1 MIIYKPVNKENM
13 YNYNSAYF
21 KQAARM
27 QLTGQWGSAALFTF
41 VFNVISYAVNG
52 LSSLFLDAMMYAV
65 AFVIGVIAGLSGM
78 DVEAISAADS
88 SIFTLLVMLPMY
100 PLIFLFSYV
109 IYFLLSPLMYS
120 FNVSFLDN
128 KRSGVS
134 LDPGRMFKGYKE
146 LMRIGGTTV
155 LMYLYAAL
163 WSLLLLIPGIVK
175 YISYSQTYYVMH
187 DNPGLSYNKAIERS
201 MAMMDGYK
209 MRYFK
214 LLLSFIGWFLLNLI
228 TCGIS
233 TFWVTPYMQTA
244 FAHFYEFVKEE
255 YEKKTSAAEPA
266 VNE

>member
-1 MIIYKPVNKENM
+1 M

-52 LSSLFLDAMMYAV
+52 LSSLFLDVMMYAGV
-65 AFVIGVIAGLSGM
+65 FVIGVIAALIGM
-78 DVEAISAADS
+78 DVEAVSAADS
-88 SIFTLLVMLPMY
+88 SIITLLAMLPMY
-100 PLIFLFSYV
+100 PLILLFSYA

-146 LMRIGGTTV
+146 FMRIGGTTV

-175 YISYSQTYYVMH
+175 SISYSQTYYVMH

-255 YEKKTSAAEPA
+255 YEKKASAAEPA